1 MCIIINMS
9 KGNHKLIFEGAE
21 LTGKSSIMGSIYD
34 FLEKKYNSNPKILD
48 GCHWFNSDVGI
59 FGTKYGKDIIEKYV
73 EMAELMQERN
83 IMFEKLH
90 ISDMVYHNLYKKQ
103 ELDYSAI
110 EERLL
115 KLNTK
120 IIFCSIEDDPKIF
133 EKRLGDRLNLY
144 NHYGRIAQQQYDYVE
159 QQKKFREFIAKSKLP
174 VLNVDLTTLPNER
187 VVKEILTWIGEM

>member
-1 MCIIINMS
+1 MS
-9 KGNHKLIFEGAE
+9 KGNYKLIFEGAE
-21 LTGKSSIMGSIYD
+21 LTGKSSIMGRIYD
-34 FLEKKYNSNPKILD
+34 FLEKKYNTNPKILD

-73 EMAELMQERN
+73 EMAELMPERN

-144 NHYGRIAQQQYDYVE
+144 NHYGRIAQKPSDYVE
-159 QQKKFREFIAKSKLP
+159 QQKKFREFITKSKLP

-187 VVKEILTWIGEM
+187 VVKEILTWIGETQ